1 MSCIPALLF
10 ARDENETRLV
20 AEWIVARVPNMR
32 GGGVGPCVAAGVV
45 RDGCM
50 VAGVAFHDWQPG
62 YDTMQLSMAADSP
75 RWASSAVLRGLFRY
89 AFVTAGANKLWT
101 ATPHLNERAL
111 RFNIGLGMKR
121 EATLRHHFGAKSHAV
136 VCSMLRAEWQRSR
149 WFGE

>member
-1 MSCIPALLF
+1 MF
-10 ARDENETRLV
+10 ARDEIDAGLIV
-20 AEWIVARVPNMR
+20 SWIAARITHVT
-32 GGGVGPCVAAGVV
+32 GGDFGPCVAAGVV

-62 YDTMQLSMAADSP
+62 CATMQLSMAADSP
-75 RWASSAVLRGLFRY
+75 RWASGDVVRGLFRY
-89 AFVTAGANKLWT
+89 AFETAGANKLWT
-101 ATPHLNERAL
+101 ATPHTNERAL
-111 RFNIGLGMKR
+111 RFNIGIGMKR